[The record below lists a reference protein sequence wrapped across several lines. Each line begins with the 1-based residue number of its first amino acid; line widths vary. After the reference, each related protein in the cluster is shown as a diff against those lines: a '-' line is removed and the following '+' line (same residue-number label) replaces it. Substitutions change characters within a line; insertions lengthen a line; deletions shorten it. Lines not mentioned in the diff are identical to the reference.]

1 MIYTQSNIIFLII
14 INVLKIKSHQSI
26 KLLAKSQ
33 PCSVQLIGP
42 QWGQNGIE
50 PKSNSQYNR

>member
-50 PKSNSQYNR
+50 PKSN

>member
-1 MIYTQSNIIFLII
+1 MIYTQSNIILLII

-33 PCSVQLIGP
+33 SCSVQLIGP
-42 QWGQNGIE
+42 QWDQNGIE
-50 PKSNSQYNR
+50 PKSN